1 MGLFGRTKP
10 LDNRDIAAEN
20 TLPKTLSW
28 PHLIAMGIGAII
40 GMGIF
45 TLTGIGAHLA
55 GPGVILSFAL
65 AGVVCALAALAY
77 AEVATIIPAAGS
89 AYTYTYST
97 LGEGLAWVVGWSLI
111 LEYALGSA
119 AVATGWAAHMNGLL
133 QSWGVH
139 IPHYLLGGPMEGGVI
154 NILAVGIVLLITA
167 MLLVGA
173 RESATVNIVLV
184 AIKLIALGIFIFIS
198 VPAIKAGNYVPFM
211 PEGFLGHLKYVGG
224 HAVLGSD
231 GQPMKFGVMA
241 AAAIMFFAFY
251 GFDAVSTS
259 AEEAKNPGRDLTIGI
274 VGSMVVC
281 TLFYMLVGACVV
293 GVLPYTEVA
302 KSNGE
307 PLPYI
312 LRLMHH
318 PFVADL
324 IGVAAVLALPSV
336 LLVFMFGQSRI
347 LFVMARDGLIPQGL
361 SKLDRRGLP
370 VIMTLVVGVFIA
382 IFAGLVPLDQ
392 IADLANSGTL
402 VAFIAVSLAMMFL
415 RVTRPDLPRKFKV
428 PMHWVVGILAIAGCI
443 FLFTSLN
450 VSTMVYFAIWNAIG
464 IVVYFLYGFWN
475 SRLRKQAAVAAE

>member
-1 MGLFGRTKP
+1 MGFWRTKP
-10 LDNRDIAAEN
+10 LDDHTRNEN

-77 AEVATIIPAAGS
+77 AEVSTLIPAAGS
-89 AYTYTYST
+89 AYTYTYSV

-119 AVATGWAAHMNGLL
+119 AVASGWAAHMNGLL
-133 QSWGVH
+133 MSWGVH
-139 IPHYLLGGPMEGGVI
+139 IPPYLLAGPMEGGVI
-154 NILAVGIVLLITA
+154 NILAVGIVLIITA
-167 MLLVGA
+167 MLVVGA
-173 RESATVNIVLV
+173 RESATVNIILV
-184 AIKLIALGIFIFIS
+184 AVKLIALTTFIIIAL
-198 VPAIKAGNYVPFM
+198 PAIKAGNYIPFM
-211 PEGFLGHLKYVGG
+211 PEGFLAHTKVVDGHV
-224 HAVLGSD
+224 VLGTD

-274 VGSMVVC
+274 VGSMIIC
-281 TLFYMLVGACVV
+281 TLFYMIVGACVV

-312 LRLMHH
+312 LRLMNHG
-318 PFVADL
+318 FIADL

-347 LFVMARDGLIPQGL
+347 LFVMSRDGLIPHGL
-361 SKLDRRGLP
+361 SKLDKRGLP
-370 VIMTLVVGVFIA
+370 VIMMLAAGTFIA
-382 IFAGLVPLDQ
+382 AFAGLVPLDQ

-402 VAFIAVSLAMMFL
+402 VAFIAVSLAMIIL
-415 RVTRPDLPRKFKV
+415 RVRRPELERKFKV
-428 PMHWVVGILAIAGCI
+428 PAFWLVGILAIAGCV

-450 VSTMVYFAIWNAIG
+450 VSTMIYFVIWNAIG
-464 IVVYFLYGFWN
+464 VVVYWLYGFWN
-475 SRLRKQAAVAAE
+475 SKLRKAKA

>member
-1 MGLFGRTKP
+1 MMGLFGRTKP
-10 LDNRDIAAEN
+10 IDDASVHREN
-20 TLPKTLSW
+20 ALPKTLSW
-28 PHLIAMGIGAII
+28 PHLIAMGIGAVI

-65 AGVVCALAALAY
+65 AGIVCALAALAY

-89 AYTYTYST
+89 AYTYTYSV
-97 LGEGLAWVVGWSLI
+97 LGEGIAWVVGWSLI

-139 IPHYLLGGPMEGGVI
+139 IPAMWLAGPMEGGAV
-154 NILAVGIVLLITA
+154 NILAVAIVAAITGMLLI
-167 MLLVGA
+167 GA
-173 RESATVNIVLV
+173 RESATVNIGLV
-184 AIKLIALGIFIFIS
+184 AIKLIALGTFIVIS
-198 VPAIKAGNYVPFM
+198 VPAIKAGNYHPFM
-211 PEGFLGHLKYVGG
+211 PEGFFAHLKMVDG
-224 HAVLGSD
+224 HTVMGTD

-274 VGSMVVC
+274 VGSMAIC

-312 LRLMHH
+312 LRLMHQ
-318 PFVADL
+318 PFIADL
-324 IGVAAVLALPSV
+324 IGIAAVLALPSV

-347 LFVMARDGLIPQGL
+347 LFVIARDGLIPQSL

-370 VIMTLVVGVFIA
+370 VVMTLIVGIFIA
-382 IFAGLVPLDQ
+382 AFAGLVPLDQ
-392 IADLANSGTL
+392 IANLANSGTL
-402 VAFIAVSLAMMFL
+402 VAFIAVSLAMMIL
-415 RVTRPDLPRKFKV
+415 RVTRPDLKRAFKV
-428 PMHWVVGILAIAGCI
+428 PFHWVVGVLAIAGCV

-450 VSTMVYFAIWNAIG
+450 VSTMIYFLLWNIIG
-464 IVVYFLYGFWN
+464 VVVYFLYGFWN
-475 SRLRKQAAVAAE
+475 SRLRKEAEAAS